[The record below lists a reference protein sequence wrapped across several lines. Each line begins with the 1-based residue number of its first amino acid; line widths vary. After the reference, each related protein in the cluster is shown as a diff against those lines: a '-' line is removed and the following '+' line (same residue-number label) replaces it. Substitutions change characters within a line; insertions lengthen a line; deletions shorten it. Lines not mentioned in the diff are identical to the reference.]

1 MFKDYRKYLSTTLKV
16 YTIVLIILFILKV
29 IGLDY
34 FGLDSSNPTINRI
47 DAVLS
52 KYRLDYVYQWMCLYL
67 NFYLLNS
74 IIYKTTKIKL
84 IELVIPSS
92 IVICAVTLKL
102 LNHLELYPMINTS
115 ILLIYYLI
123 RGVKLKRLIYVFG
136 LNIICQLINLIVRN
150 YNPGDY
156 EVVANAIMN
165 IDYYIMLLMWY
176 EIETKGGVG
185 QCQEVYSSLQKKTN
199 LKKLQKKLQTNYS
212 NFKKQDKKYKATII
226 IYTILSLIWNTA
238 TLLII
243 IFIALLNNIFI
254 ECLFILTSFW
264 MTKRVF
270 GKAFHL
276 DSMIQCFIVSNTT
289 YYVLNRVT
297 SPVGVSIIIPILLGV
312 GLSYFTSKL
321 VKKHY
326 KPLYKGMPLEMFNET
341 ILKITDKDNTKYKI
355 CYEYYI
361 NKKTALKVAKEFS
374 YTDYGIR
381 QITYR
386 MNEAIKELNK

>member
-16 YTIVLIILFILKV
+16 YSLVLIILFILKL

-34 FGLDSSNPTINRI
+34 FGLDSSNPII
-47 DAVLS
+47 LKLDAELS
-52 KYRLDYVYQWMCLYL
+52 KYRLDYAYQWMCLYL

-74 IIYKTTKIKL
+74 IIFKTTKIKL
-84 IELVIPSS
+84 IELVIPTI
-92 IVICAVTLKL
+92 IVISAVTLKL
-102 LNHLELYPMINTS
+102 VNHLELYPMINTS

-123 RGVKLKRLIYVFG
+123 RRVKLKRIGYVFG

-165 IDYYIMLLMWY
+165 IDYYIMLLIWY
-176 EIETKGGVG
+176 EIEVRGGVE

-199 LKKLQKKLQTNYS
+199 LKNLQKKLQTNYS

-226 IYTILSLIWNTA
+226 IYSILSLIWNTA

-243 IFIALLNNIFI
+243 IFIALLNNTFI
-254 ECLFILTSFW
+254 ECMFILTSFW

-276 DSMIQCFIVSNTT
+276 DSMMQCFVVSNTT
-289 YYVLNRVT
+289 YYVLNRIT
-297 SPVGVSIIIPILLGV
+297 TPVGLSIFVPILLGV

-326 KPLYKGMPLEMFNET
+326 KPLYKGMPLDLFNET
-341 ILKITDKDNTKYKI
+341 ILKITDKDNYKYKI
-355 CYEYYI
+355 CYDYYI
-361 NKKTALKVAKEFS
+361 NKKTAYKVGVEHS
-374 YTDYGIR
+374 YSEYGIR
-381 QITYR
+381 QIVYR
-386 MNEAIKELNK
+386 TNEAIKELNK